1 MAHNDEGRPATNGT
15 TSTTNS
21 DTSILAND
29 TRTAAKGFDLDAWI
43 ERDNRKSAEGFSF
56 AEWRDSGK
64 NASQQ
69 AADVVARPDF
79 NDWLGRDNLKP
90 APRPVAAIDTS
101 SRARAWA
108 AAIVAGEAREAA
120 ATPEGSRNH
129 TLNAA
134 SLRAYRAADAAGIDR
149 QIVTDTMTNAGRAAG
164 LNESEIAGTL
174 RSAEA
179 GADKYG
185 PAEIPEGEAIAPA
198 HTIAPANTAADDEL
212 PSMAGRLLNVTAL
225 QALPN
230 PEPLI
235 ADTIDQGT
243 VALLYGRW
251 GTYKS
256 FLAFDWGASVATAR
270 PWQGR
275 ATERRR
281 VLYVA
286 AEGAFGFKSRVAA
299 WQAGW
304 HTRIGDDDLAI
315 LPAPVNLTNNADVAA
330 LLDLIHWGGFGFV
343 ILDTLA
349 RCMVGADENSAK
361 DCGVVIDS
369 LVRLRQATPGG
380 RGVVLG
386 VHHTGK
392 DGKTFRG
399 SSAFEAGADTV
410 YSMTRDGGTVAL
422 DREKRKDGPET
433 DQHELHLDLIDG
445 TGSGVL
451 SKNPHLGVGITD
463 RDDRLIATY
472 RHHFSTTGASRAD
485 LRRVTEMA
493 DTTFYRAVND
503 LVDRGLLVNTGSDAR
518 PFYREAGQ

>member
-1 MAHNDEGRPATNGT
+1 MADNDEGRPATNGT

-29 TRTAAKGFDLDAWI
+29 TCTA
-43 ERDNRKSAEGFSF
+43 AEGFSF
-56 AEWRDSGK
+56 KD
-64 NASQQ
+64 
-69 AADVVARPDF
+69 
-79 NDWLGRDNLKP
+79 DWVERDNRKP
-90 APRPVAAIDTS
+90 APRPVAKIDTS
-101 SRARAWA
+101 DHARNYVA
-108 AAIVAGEAREAA
+108 ATLDSLAREVAR
-120 ATPEGSRNH
+120 TPNGARNDA
-129 TLNAA
+129 LNQHA
-134 SLRAYRAADAAGIDR
+134 LRGYRLADGAGIDR
-149 QIVTDTMTNAGRAAG
+149 EIVTDTMTNAGRAAG
-164 LNESEIAGTL
+164 LDDTEIAGTL
-174 RSAEA
+174 RSAAA

-198 HTIAPANTAADDEL
+198 YTIDPANAAADDGR
-212 PSMAGRLLNVTAL
+212 PAMAAHLLNATAL
-225 QALPN
+225 QALPD

-235 ADTIDQGT
+235 ADTLDQGT
-243 VALLYGRW
+243 VALLYGKW

-256 FLAFDWGASVATAR
+256 FLALDWAASVATAHA
-270 PWQGR
+270 WQGR

-299 WQAGW
+299 WQTGW

-330 LLDLIHWGGFGFV
+330 LLELIRWGGYGFV

-361 DCGVVIDS
+361 DCGVVVDS
-369 LVRLRQATPGG
+369 MVRLRRATPGG

-433 DQHELHLDLIDG
+433 DQHELRLDLIDG
-445 TGSGVL
+445 TDSGVL
-451 SKNPHLGVGITD
+451 SRFHQGGGNTD
-463 RDDRLIATY
+463 RHDRLISTY
-472 RHHFSTTGASRAD
+472 LHHFSTTGASRAD
-485 LRRVTEMA
+485 LRRVTDMA
-493 DTTFYRAVND
+493 DSTFYRAVND
-503 LVDRGLLVNTGSDAR
+503 LLDRGLLVNTGTDAR
-518 PFYREAGQ
+518 PFYREPGQ